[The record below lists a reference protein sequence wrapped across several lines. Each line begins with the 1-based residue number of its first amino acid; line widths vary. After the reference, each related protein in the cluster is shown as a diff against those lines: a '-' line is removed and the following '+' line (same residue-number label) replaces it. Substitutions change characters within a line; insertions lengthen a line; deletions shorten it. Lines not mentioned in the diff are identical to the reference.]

1 LARLAV
7 DAVTAALAHSA
18 RGLAAP
24 RSKWWIVPLALLVTA
39 VHLWVTH
46 VALPDRLGEGA
57 GDSVRKRID
66 VAFVRELAPTAPP
79 VPAAAPPP
87 PRARVAGRAPVVAA
101 AAAASAPEPV
111 PPPPLEPT
119 PAPVLEAS
127 LPASAATVASPSA
140 DLPAVAAV
148 TTPDA
153 AASAAALSSGVPQE
167 FLAWPPSTRL
177 TYVLTGVAKGGPVE
191 GQATVEWLRSG
202 NRYQV
207 FMEAQV
213 GPSFAPLMTRRDSS
227 EGEITADGLSPRRY
241 DQETKVVL
249 QKPRRQTIFLDTDRI
264 RLPNGTQQPRP
275 PGVQDSVSQFVHMT
289 WLFTTHPDWLVPG
302 RTIEVPLALPRRVSP
317 WTYEVVGAQTQYTLT
332 AGPVETMHVK
342 PRREATGTAAAPST
356 GGDLTVELWVAPTL
370 QYLPVRIVIKQ
381 DAETYIDLL
390 LEKLPQ
396 QAAPAPIPT
405 PASVPTPT
413 TLR

>member
-1 LARLAV
+1 V
-7 DAVTAALAHSA
+7 SAAAATHA
-18 RGLAAP
+18 PVFAAP
-24 RSKWWIVPLALLVTA
+24 RSKWWLLALTLAVTLA
-39 VHLWVTH
+39 HLWVTTA
-46 VALPDRLGEGA
+46 ALPDRLGDGA
-57 GDSVRKRID
+57 GNGVRKTIN
-66 VAFVRELAPTAPP
+66 VAFVRELAPATPP
-79 VPAAAPPP
+79 AAAAAPPP
-87 PRARVAGRAPVVAA
+87 PPPTARQAGRAPVVAP
-101 AAAASAPEPV
+101 AAAASAPEV
-111 PPPPLEPT
+111 TPPPKPAPIPAPIPT
-119 PAPVLEAS
+119 PVAEAT
-127 LPASAATVASPSA
+127 LPSAVAASAADPAAT
-140 DLPAVAAV
+140 LPTAAAVA
-148 TTPDA
+148 TPDA
-153 AASAAALSSGVPQE
+153 AASAAILANTVPQE
-167 FLAWPPSTRL
+167 FLAWPPSTKL
-177 TYVLTGVAKGGPVE
+177 TYVLTGIAKGGPVE

-249 QKPRRQTIFLDTDRI
+249 QKPRRQTIFLDADRI
-264 RLPNGTQQPRP
+264 RLPNGTEQPRP
-275 PGVQDSVSQFVHMT
+275 VGVQDSVSQFVHMT

-342 PRREATGTAAAPST
+342 PRREPTGTAAAT

-396 QAAPAPIPT
+396 QAAPAPT
-405 PASVPTPT
+405 PP
-413 TLR
+413 R